1 MLPTSLSLSI
11 CMVHVFV
18 SPFIA
23 FVPTLA
29 AEQFAAVVYYCPI
42 LVDCEADARYFRPM
56 HHACDLSSRGTFSR
70 LLLLFGAGSGTRF
83 AVERWRCA

>member
-1 MLPTSLSLSI
+1 MYLI
-11 CMVHVFV
+11 HVSFY
-18 SPFIA
+18 PFIA

-29 AEQFAAVVYYCPI
+29 AKQFAAVVYYCPI
-42 LVDCEADARYFRPM
+42 LVDGKADARYFRPM
-56 HHACDLSSRGTFSR
+56 HHACGLSSRGTFSR